1 MSESIKPS
9 AAQSDNPFKQKKGW
23 LQRKEKIGINLLR
36 LATYIIIACALFIFS
51 DIFIKGMP
59 TLVTSE
65 APYINTEFFTESPQ
79 ILTVWHDSA
88 GNEYSMTQEKH
99 DIWLTEN
106 PTIEV
111 TDIHNYT
118 ASGGGILGPLLGTA
132 LLVTI
137 CMAIALFIG
146 VSAAIY
152 LSEYCGTGK
161 LMSLIRLAILNL
173 AGVPSIV
180 YALFGWGVFCYM
192 APNYVTEIS
201 DRSLFAF
208 SIGGGYISFEG
219 WEQSLLAGGC
229 TLAIMVL
236 PVIITACEESL
247 RAVPKGFREA
257 AFALGATRWQTIR
270 TAVLPYALP
279 GVLTASVL
287 GITRVAGETA
297 PIMLTA
303 AASDK
308 SKLPTAVLADE
319 GFWSF
324 LTQSVQAL
332 PFHIYTIAKFPDSEY
347 VKPMQYGS
355 ILVFLLVVMGFSLL
369 SMVLR
374 SRIRK
379 RIKW

>member
-1 MSESIKPS
+1 MSESI
-9 AAQSDNPFKQKKGW
+9 QSTPKTNPFTKQKGW
-23 LQRKEKIGINLLR
+23 FQRKETLGINCLR

-51 DIFIKGMP
+51 DIFIKGVP
-59 TLVTSE
+59 TLVKSE
-65 APYINTEFFTESPQ
+65 APFINTEFFTESPQ
-79 ILTVWHDSA
+79 ILTVWHDDH
-88 GNEYSMTQEKH
+88 GTKYSMTQTKFDAWVEA
-99 DIWLTEN
+99 N
-106 PTIEV
+106 PNAV
-111 TDIHNYT
+111 VNDVHNYT

-132 LLVTI
+132 LLVII
-137 CMAIALFIG
+137 CMGIALFIG
-146 VSAAIY
+146 VSAAVY
-152 LSEYCGTGK
+152 LSEYCGQGK
-161 LMSLIRLAILNL
+161 LMSIIRLAILNL

-192 APNYVTEIS
+192 APNYVTEIA
-201 DRSLFAF
+201 DRSIFAF
-208 SIGGGYISFEG
+208 SVGSGYISFEG

-270 TAVLPYALP
+270 TAVLPYAMP

-308 SKLPTAVLADE
+308 SMLPTEILAEE

-332 PFHIYTIAKFPDSEY
+332 PFHIYTLAKFPDSEY

-355 ILVFLLVVMGFSLL
+355 ILVFLLLVMGFSLL

>member
-1 MSESIKPS
+1 MSDSINPS
-9 AAQSDNPFKQKKGW
+9 LTPNPFEKKKGW
-23 LQRKEKIGINLLR
+23 LQRKEMLGINLLR

-51 DIFIKGMP
+51 DIFIKGVP
-59 TLVTSE
+59 TLVTRE
-65 APYINTEFFTESPQ
+65 APFINTEFFTESPQ
-79 ILTVWHDSA
+79 ILTVWHDDQ
-88 GNEYSMTQEKH
+88 GTEYSMTQKNF
-99 DIWLTEN
+99 DVWVAEN
-106 PTIEV
+106 PTVEIHD
-111 TDIHNYT
+111 THNYT

-132 LLVTI
+132 LLVII
-137 CMAIALFIG
+137 CMSLALFIG

-152 LSEYCGTGK
+152 LSEYCGQGR
-161 LMSLIRLAILNL
+161 LMSAIRLAILNL

-180 YALFGWGVFCYM
+180 FALFGWGVFCYM

-208 SIGGGYISFEG
+208 SIGSGYISFEG

-257 AFALGATRWQTIR
+257 AYALGATRWQTIR

-308 SKLPTAVLADE
+308 SKLPTEVLADE
-319 GFWSF
+319 GFWAF

-332 PFHIYTIAKFPDSEY
+332 PFHIYTLAKFPDSEY

>member
-1 MSESIKPS
+1 MSESINPS

-88 GNEYSMTQEKH
+88 GNEYSMTQEKY

-201 DRSLFAF
+201 DRSLFADKRKAHQIF
-208 SIGGGYISFEG
+208 QRHHHPF
-219 WEQSLLAGGC
+219 
-229 TLAIMVL
+229 TF
-236 PVIITACEESL
+236 
-247 RAVPKGFREA
+247 KGDKLF
-257 AFALGATRWQTIR
+257 FA
-270 TAVLPYALP
+270 
-279 GVLTASVL
+279 
-287 GITRVAGETA
+287 
-297 PIMLTA
+297 
-303 AASDK
+303 
-308 SKLPTAVLADE
+308 
-319 GFWSF
+319 
-324 LTQSVQAL
+324 
-332 PFHIYTIAKFPDSEY
+332 
-347 VKPMQYGS
+347 
-355 ILVFLLVVMGFSLL
+355 
-369 SMVLR
+369 
-374 SRIRK
+374 
-379 RIKW
+379 

>member
-1 MSESIKPS
+1 MSDTTTKPT
-9 AAQSDNPFKQKKGW
+9 NPFEKKKGW
-23 LQRKEKIGINLLR
+23 AERRELLGITLLR
-36 LATYIIIACALFIFS
+36 IATYIIIACALFIFS
-51 DIFIKGMP
+51 DIFIKGTP
-59 TLVTSE
+59 TLVKSE
-65 APYINTEFFTESPQ
+65 APFINTEFFTESPQ
-79 ILTVWHDSA
+79 ILSVWHDTN
-88 GNEYSMTQEKH
+88 GNEYSMTQTNFDAWVLENPSKEVIDKH
-99 DIWLTEN
+99 D
-106 PTIEV
+106 
-111 TDIHNYT
+111 YT
-118 ASGGGILGPLLGTA
+118 ASGGGVLGPLMGTA
-132 LLVTI
+132 FLVII
-137 CMAIALFIG
+137 CMSIALFIG

-152 LSEYCGTGK
+152 LSEYCGDGK
-161 LMSLIRLAILNL
+161 LMSIIRLAILNL

-192 APNYVTEIS
+192 APNYVEVIA

-208 SIGGGYISFEG
+208 SVGSGYISFEG
-219 WEQSLLAGGC
+219 WEQSLLAGGF

-257 AFALGATRWQTIR
+257 SFALGATRWQTIR
-270 TAVLPYALP
+270 KAVLPFALP

-287 GITRVAGETA
+287 GVTRVAGETA

-308 SKLPTAVLADE
+308 SKLPTEVLADE

-332 PFHIYTIAKFPDSEY
+332 PFHIYTLAKFPNSAH

-355 ILVFLLVVMGFSLL
+355 IMVFLLLVMGFALL
-369 SMVLR
+369 SMILR
-374 SRIRK
+374 NRLRN
-379 RIKW
+379 RHQW